1 MKRSFYFVLIAV
13 ALSGCATYENYLKST
28 RSWIGAPKESLM
40 APGAWGAPDQ
50 VIKVSENK
58 EMLVYIYDE
67 RGTTPV
73 EVKAGT
79 KEVRWEGD
87 KKVVT
92 ETPPIITGGQE
103 YEKYC
108 KTTFYVDNG
117 NIVDVAGK
125 GNACAQ
131 TDAYSEA
138 LSRH

>member
-1 MKRSFYFVLIAV
+1 MLIAV

-40 APGAWGAPDQ
+40 APGAWGSPDQ

-73 EVKAGT
+73 EVKPGT

-87 KKVVT
+87 RKVVT
-92 ETPPIITGGQE
+92 ETPAIVTGGQE

>member
-1 MKRSFYFVLIAV
+1 
-13 ALSGCATYENYLKST
+13 
-28 RSWIGAPKESLM
+28 M
-40 APGAWGAPDQ
+40 APGAWGSPDQ

-73 EVKAGT
+73 EVKPGT
-79 KEVRWEGD
+79 KEVTWQGD

-92 ETPPIITGGQE
+92 EIPPVITGGQE

-108 KTTFYVDNG
+108 KTTFYVENG

-125 GNACAQ
+125 GNTCVQ
-131 TDAYSEA
+131 TDDYSEA
-138 LSRH
+138 LTRH